1 MRILVTG
8 SSGLIGRALTASLG
22 GGGHEVVRLV
32 RGEAPLQRGE
42 FRWRPEAGIIDKSAF
57 EGVDGVVH
65 LAGQSIASGRWTPK
79 LKASI
84 RESRVRGTRLLSAA
98 LACCARRPGVLLS
111 ASAIGYYGN
120 RGDEPL
126 REESGPGEGFFPE
139 ICTAWEEATRAAQEA
154 GVRVVQLRFGIVL
167 SGGGGALQRMLL
179 PFRLGL
185 GGRFGNGRQTM
196 SWVAIEDAIGATC
209 HALLRN
215 DLEGPVNVVAPN
227 PVTNE
232 TFTRTLGSVLGRPTI
247 FPLPSALLRLAMGAE
262 MADALLLS
270 SARVLPARLERSGY
284 AFGAPDLRKALQQIL
299 DRAR

>member
-22 GGGHEVVRLV
+22 VGGHEVVRLV

-42 FRWRPEAGIIDKSAF
+42 FRWRPEAGIIDEAAF
-57 EGVDGVVH
+57 EGVEGVVH

-84 RESRVRGTRLLSAA
+84 RESRVRGTRLLSDA
-98 LACCARRPGVLLS
+98 LARCARRPRVLLS

-126 REESGPGEGFFPE
+126 REESRPGEGFFPE
-139 ICTAWEEATRAAQEA
+139 ICIAWEGATRPAQDA
-154 GVRVVQLRFGIVL
+154 GVRVVHLRFGIVL
-167 SGGGGALQRMLL
+167 SDDGGAFQRMLL

-185 GGRFGNGRQTM
+185 GGRLGSGGQTM
-196 SWVAIEDAIGATC
+196 SWVAIDDAIGAAL
-209 HALLRN
+209 HALSRN
-215 DLEGPVNVVAPN
+215 DIEGPLNVVAPN

-232 TFTRTLGSVLGRPTI
+232 TFTRTLGSVLGRPTL
-247 FPLPSALLRLAMGAE
+247 FPLPAPLLRFALGAE

-270 SARVLPARLERSGY
+270 SARVLPARLARSGY
-284 AFGAPDLRKALQQIL
+284 AFGAPDLRQALRRIL
-299 DRAR
+299 RRAA

>member
-8 SSGLIGRALTASLG
+8 SSGLIGRALTASLRG
-22 GGGHEVVRLV
+22 EDHEVVRLV
-32 RGEAPLQRGE
+32 RGEAPLQTGE
-42 FRWRPEAGIIDKSAF
+42 FRWRPEAGIIDESAF

-79 LKASI
+79 LKAFI
-84 RESRVRGTRLLSAA
+84 RESRVRGTRVLSEA
-98 LACCARRPGVLLS
+98 LARCARRPRVLLS

-126 REESGPGEGFFPE
+126 REESRPGEGFFPE
-139 ICTAWEEATRAAQEA
+139 ICTAWEEATRAAQDA
-154 GVRVVQLRFGIVL
+154 GVRVVHLRFGIVL
-167 SGGGGALQRMLL
+167 SEGGGAFQSMLR
-179 PFRLGL
+179 PFRLGF
-185 GGRFGNGRQTM
+185 GGRLGNGRQYM

-209 HALLRN
+209 YALLRN
-215 DLEGPVNVVAPN
+215 DLEGPVNIVAPA

-247 FPLPSALLRLAMGAE
+247 ISLPSPLLRLALGSE

-270 SARVLPARLERSGY
+270 STRVLPARLDRAGY
-284 AFGAPDLRKALQQIL
+284 TFGAPDLRKALRQIL
-299 DRAR
+299 SRAR